1 MMNNLLPAMI
11 IGVLVITAVIVLAL
25 VFVKTQKRGMSASS
39 KAKVMNAWK
48 HAMGIPDPVR
58 KVIEADK
65 VLDLA
70 LNELGFKGTVADK
83 LKKAGP
89 RFSDVNGVWRVHKL
103 RNTLAHETG
112 AHLSD
117 GEAANAMR
125 TFEKA
130 INDLM

>member
-1 MMNNLLPAMI
+1 MI
-11 IGVLVITAVIVLAL
+11 ERTKPQLIGEARLTDA
-25 VFVKTQKRGMSASS
+25 
-39 KAKVMNAWK
+39 
-48 HAMGIPDPVR
+48 
-58 KVIEADK
+58 EADK

-89 RFSDVNGVWRVHKL
+89 RFSDINAVWRVHKL

-112 AHLSD
+112 ARVSEN
-117 GEAANAMR
+117 EATNAMR
-125 TFEKA
+125 VFEKA